1 MARLLKWLTHITLG
15 VAVMVSLMAFL
26 LPAVLGSRAAIVLS
40 GSMEPVLRLGGI
52 AFIQPTDA
60 ATVRVGDLIAFN
72 PEHDP
77 DVTVCHRVVE
87 VVDAESPTFRT
98 KGDANEDPDPYSVT
112 GASVRGKVNF
122 SIPYAGYL
130 LHYTGRYVRNLFGLA
145 LLIACPSLL
154 IIGSA
159 VRDVDFALSPAKR
172 RARWQQTRGERQE
185 KRARRRHKTKEPR
198 RRRRRQP
205 SFLPSWMS
213 W

>member
-1 MARLLKWLTHITLG
+1 MARLPNWLTHIVLG
-15 VAVMVSLMAFL
+15 LVVLVSLVAFL
-26 LPAVLGSRAAIVLS
+26 LPAVFGSRAAIVLS
-40 GSMEPVLRLGGI
+40 GSMEPALRLGSV
-52 AFIQPTDA
+52 AFIQPTDP
-60 ATVRVGDLIAFN
+60 ATVQVGDLIAFN
-72 PEHDP
+72 PAHDP
-77 DVTVCHRVVE
+77 DVTVCHRVIE
-87 VVDAESPTFRT
+87 VVGDSPPTFRT
-98 KGDANEDPDPYSVT
+98 KGDANEDPDLYIVT
-112 GASVRGKVNF
+112 GASVHGKVNF

-130 LHYTGRYVRNLFGLA
+130 LYYTGRYVRNLFGLA

-159 VRDVDFALSPAKR
+159 VRDVNFALSPAKR

-185 KRARRRHKTKEPR
+185 KRARRRHKAKEPR